1 VEDVRKSDVTK
12 RYTEWQA
19 TAIFYSVVHLVD
31 LFVLQC
37 DGLELKSHP
46 ERSKYI
52 ENPKNR
58 LEPIWF
64 QYRDLSKVAY
74 EARYKGRQPSDSDV
88 NFYLNEHRQIA
99 AHIDPLLAANRSDK
113 PWHRKP

>member
-19 TAIFYSVVHLVD
+19 TAIFYSVVHLVN
-31 LFVLQC
+31 LFALRS
-37 DGLELKSHP
+37 DGLELKSHV
-46 ERSKYI
+46 ERSEYI
-52 ENPKNR
+52 KNPENR

-74 EARYKGRQPSDSDV
+74 EARYKGCQPSDSDV

-99 AHIDPLLAANRSDK
+99 ARIDQLLAANR
-113 PWHRKP
+113 